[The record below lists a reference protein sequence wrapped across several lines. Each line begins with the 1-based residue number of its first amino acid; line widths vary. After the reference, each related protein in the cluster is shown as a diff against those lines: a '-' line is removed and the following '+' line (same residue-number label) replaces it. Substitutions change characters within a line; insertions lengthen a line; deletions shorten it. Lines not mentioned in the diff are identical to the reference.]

1 MAPNRINAD
10 FALINENVGGN
21 ENAQSARSDLYRKRG
36 KKIEAALQ
44 TLFAKQY
51 RSTFQTD
58 IIYIIDAKSFRVVN
72 N

>member
-1 MAPNRINAD
+1 MRNRLVSI
-10 FALINENVGGN
+10 FIENG
-21 ENAQSARSDLYRKRG
+21 G

-58 IIYIIDAKSFRVVN
+58 IIYIIDAKIFPSCE
-72 N
+72 